1 MLDVH
6 IIVWPSRIAADRAAK
21 MVIPD
26 VAPAYIVRSRK
37 VDAIGSIV
45 QAENVGVINHIVL
58 NPYIRGIEADA
69 WTAVGPTR
77 DCEAVKFDVLAAARQ
92 CGLVVKHRHVVRN
105 SSAKEEE
112 RLLRPA

>member
-58 NPYIRGIEADA
+58 NPYIRGIDADA
-69 WTAVGPTR
+69 WTAIR
-77 DCEAVKFDVLAAARQ
+77 RACDCESMKFDVFAPACQ
-92 CGLVVKHRHVVRN
+92 CGLVVKHRDIIG
-105 SSAKEEE
+105 
-112 RLLRPA
+112 